1 MDENTREQLIDLNR
15 RFYQTFARQFSA
27 TRQRLQPGVQ
37 AILNQFSGQETIL
50 ELGCGNGQL
59 SLELFRRGHQG
70 LYTGLDSNPEFLKIA
85 RETVQGSDNFS
96 FVEGN
101 LATTSWGV
109 NLPASDNDLV
119 LAFAV
124 LHHIPSHE
132 LRLRT
137 MSLCRELIADGGRFI
152 HSEWQ
157 FLNSPRLKSRI
168 QPWDR
173 IGMNPHQVEDGDYL
187 IDWRSGGYG
196 LRYVHLF
203 SQGELEELAAG
214 SGFEITD
221 SFYSDGKEGDLAIY
235 QIWERV

>member
-1 MDENTREQLIDLNR
+1 MDDNTREQLIDLNR
-15 RFYQTFARQFSA
+15 RFYQTFAGPFSA

-37 AILNQFSGQETIL
+37 AILNQISGQEAIL

-59 SLELFRRGHQG
+59 GLALSRRGHES
-70 LYTGLDSNPEFLKIA
+70 LYTGLDSSPEFLKIA
-85 RETVQGSDNFS
+85 RETIPGGNNFA
-96 FVEGN
+96 FVEGD
-101 LATTSWGV
+101 LATASWGLD
-109 NLPASDNDLV
+109 LPASDYDLV

-124 LHHIPSHE
+124 LHHIPSNE

-137 MSLCRELIADGGRFI
+137 MNLCRELITEGGRFI

-173 IGMNPHQVEDGDYL
+173 IGMNALQVEEGDYL

-203 SQGELEELAAG
+203 SQGELEELAAD
-214 SGFEITD
+214 SGFKITD
-221 SFYSDGKEGDLAIY
+221 SFYSDGKEGNLAIY